1 MSAYA
6 REGSPYGYGSN
17 RMSPPAPSPRGK
29 IFVEGYRS
37 DIINGFEK
45 DNQLYNP
52 VRLLSTVVEVNGP
65 AASNLHCVQMNPDR
79 PQSSALVDLRDPIQV
94 HLLTETALSDSKEY
108 TILSQ
113 EEVDDLKKQSQSLS
127 QRVESTRQNLTI
139 QSKYR
144 DAAISMAR
152 LYNPGKLDGKRRS
165 LLGRNSGDHARAKEA
180 EAERQASE
188 RKCEELA
195 AELFN
200 LEKRLMEPQR
210 RLLEHTAGIL
220 QLTHKASN
228 KKKDLTPPL
237 QPLNGMPGSPESL
250 YTYTRNSMDRAG
262 DEHYFNDNDYYDQA
276 NGVST
281 RGQPRQQPIEIPLK
295 SPIREHNQLRD
306 EMEKMKDEN
315 LHLQGQANS
324 LVKSITEM
332 EVRLENLNGSL
343 RDAIVRFNPSKNE
356 DYYDPPFGVSGMKP
370 GELLN
375 NQLDYLEMGLNAI
388 EVEQEESSG
397 ETIKTDGAFEKRIE
411 SLNQQVRDLL
421 LTVDPSYPAVPHSP
435 QDNFETK
442 LDYLEDAL
450 RAADSELERAVQ
462 AAQAGPPEKQD
473 SDQVER
479 ILMNLWNM
487 MQTGFAKI
495 KKEKEERRRA
505 RMERGYED
513 EEVSDDEFDIEE
525 AFSLPGFSNRV
536 QWLYSQATTLKD
548 QKSVLKRQIKQQ
560 RELNNKSDAEKDE
573 ELARKQEE
581 LDETQVL
588 LARAERDAMTA
599 QTMLSETLEELE
611 SARSV
616 AHNVGPSKAEA
627 EGSSRKAAELEA
639 DVKRLQADL
648 AGAAGAAGA
657 AHAQLEERDEK
668 IVKLERDLDQLKS
681 DLASAAASAA
691 AAQSQIEDRES
702 KITALEAELDYLE
715 TAQSEIEERNKRIAA
730 LQSELEQANAAHV
743 QIEERDAKIATLHT
757 EVQEANTL
765 RDQVEV
771 HSATIATLK
780 AELEKTNDLE
790 ARLEERNAR
799 VTHLE
804 SDMELLQA
812 DLAGAAGAA
821 GAAQAQLE
829 ERNSKIAALES
840 DIKQLEERLS
850 AAESSSN
857 NTRNQLTG
865 VDSVIDALNAQLDEV
880 NRSKQMA
887 EDNARSLQQRVDSQK
902 EELATKKKMLKD
914 KEDELELLNM
924 NLVEMKTELTI
935 AQAELDGAYGS
946 RAERAADVAA
956 IKTSGEVMKLQ
967 NQLTRLKNELAGTVQ
982 ELEEVTRETLSAE
995 REKIELENKL
1005 QDVQSAKKTLEGE
1018 VMTLR
1023 QRLEADMEKAREH
1036 IAKLQEDLDGER
1048 LRAIPPNGGV
1058 GRGASMLSE
1067 QFRAT
1072 MREERKKFQES
1083 LKEERA
1089 RARQLEEELAKFKR
1103 DQGSARASLNPQ

>member
-52 VRLLSTVVEVNGP
+52 
-65 AASNLHCVQMNPDR
+65 MNPDR

-237 QPLNGMPGSPESL
+237 QPLNVWIAP
-250 YTYTRNSMDRAG
+250 G

>member
-1 MSAYA
+1 MSVHAQ
-6 REGSPYGYGSN
+6 EGGPYGYGSS
-17 RMSPPAPSPRGK
+17 RMSPPAPSPRGRT
-29 IFVEGYRS
+29 FVEGYRS
-37 DIINGFEK
+37 DIITGFEK
-45 DNQLYNP
+45 EHPLHNP
-52 VRLLSTVVEVNGP
+52 
-65 AASNLHCVQMNPDR
+65 MNPDR
-79 PQSSALVDLRDPIQV
+79 PQSSALVDLKDPIQV
-94 HLLTETALSDSKEY
+94 HLLTETALSDSKEFE
-108 TILSQ
+108 ILSQ
-113 EEVDDLKKQSQSLS
+113 EEVDDLKKQCQSLA
-127 QRVESTRQNLTI
+127 QRVDSTRQNLTI

-152 LYNPGKLDGKRRS
+152 LYNPGKVDGRRRS

-220 QLTHKASN
+220 QLTHKAS
-228 KKKDLTPPL
+228 KKKEMAPPL
-237 QPLNGMPGSPESL
+237 QPINGMPGSPESL
-250 YTYTRNSMDRAG
+250 YTYTRNSMDRHG
-262 DEHYFNDNDYYDQA
+262 DDNYFNDDYHDQMNA
-276 NGVST
+276 ISA
-281 RGQPRQQPIEIPLK
+281 RGPSRQQPMEIPLK
-295 SPIREHNQLRD
+295 SPIREQNSQLRD
-306 EMEKMKDEN
+306 EMEKAKDEK
-315 LHLQGQANS
+315 LQLQSETDS
-324 LVKSITEM
+324 LVKSISDM

-343 RDAIVRFNPSKNE
+343 RDAIVRFNPSKND
-356 DYYDPPFGVSGMKP
+356 DYYDPPFGVPGMKP

-375 NQLDYLEMGLNAI
+375 NQMDYLEMGLNAI
-388 EVEQEESSG
+388 EAEQESLGESGKVNS
-397 ETIKTDGAFEKRIE
+397 TMDKRIE

-421 LTVDPSYPAVPHSP
+421 LTVDPDYPAAPNSP
-435 QDNFETK
+435 QDDIDAK
-442 LDYLEDAL
+442 LDYLEDSL

-462 AAQAGPPEKQD
+462 TAQAGSLGNQND
-473 SDQVER
+473 DQVEA
-479 ILMNLWNM
+479 ILMRLWGM

-495 KKEKEERRRA
+495 KREKEERRRA

-513 EEVSDDEFDIEE
+513 EEVSDDEFDVEE
-525 AFSLPGFSNRV
+525 SFSITGFSNRV

-573 ELARKQEE
+573 ELARKQDE

-611 SARSV
+611 GARSLS
-616 AHNVGPSKAEA
+616 ANNIGSHAESEESTKKIA
-627 EGSSRKAAELEA
+627 GLEA
-639 DVKRLQADL
+639 DVKRLQTDL

-657 AHAQLEERDEK
+657 AHAQVEERDEK
-668 IVKLERDLDQLKS
+668 IDRLES
-681 DLASAAASAA
+681 DLEQLRSNLAEATDAAG
-691 AAQSQIEDRES
+691 AAQSQIQDRES
-702 KITALEAELDYLE
+702 KMAALESEVKQLE
-715 TAQSEIEERNKRIAA
+715 AAQHEMEERNKTIAS
-730 LQSELEQANAAHV
+730 LQAELQQANTVHS
-743 QIEERDAKIATLHT
+743 QLEERDATIATLQT
-757 EVQEANTL
+757 EIQEANTL

-780 AELEKTNDLE
+780 AELEKTNDIE
-790 ARLEERNAR
+790 ARLEDRNAR
-799 VTHLE
+799 VAKLE
-804 SDMELLQA
+804 SDMELLQI

-821 GAAQAQLE
+821 GTAQAQVE
-829 ERNSKIAALES
+829 ERNSKIAALEA
-840 DIKQLEERLS
+840 DIKQLQDRLTV
-850 AAESSSN
+850 AESSSN
-857 NTRNQLTG
+857 DTRNQLTG

-887 EDNARSLQQRVDSQK
+887 EENARSLQQQVASQK
-902 EELATKKKMLKD
+902 EDLAAKKKLLKN

-967 NQLTRLKNELAGTVQ
+967 NQVTRLKNELTGTVQ
-982 ELEEVTRETLSAE
+982 ELEDVTKETLGAE

-1005 QDVQSAKKTLEGE
+1005 QDIQSTTKAFE
-1018 VMTLR
+1018 VEAATLR
-1023 QRLEADMEKAREH
+1023 QRLETDLEKAREH

-1048 LRAIPPNGGV
+1048 LKAIPHEGGV

-1072 MREERKKFQES
+1072 MREERKKFQENIR
-1083 LKEERA
+1083 EERA
-1089 RARQLEEELAKFKR
+1089 RTRQLEEEVAKLKR
-1103 DQGSARASLNPQ
+1103 IQDSGKVPMSPR

>member
-1 MSAYA
+1 
-6 REGSPYGYGSN
+6 
-17 RMSPPAPSPRGK
+17 MSPTAPSPLGK
-29 IFVEGYRS
+29 TFAEGYRS
-37 DIINGFEK
+37 DIMNGFEK
-45 DNQLYNP
+45 DHKLYNP
-52 VRLLSTVVEVNGP
+52 
-65 AASNLHCVQMNPDR
+65 MNPDR
-79 PQSSALVDLRDPIQV
+79 PQSSALVDLKDPIQV

-108 TILSQ
+108 EILSQ

-228 KKKDLTPPL
+228 KKKDMTPTL
-237 QPLNGMPGSPESL
+237 QPINGMPGSPESL
-250 YTYTRNSMDRAG
+250 YTYTRNSIDRAG
-262 DEHYFNDNDYYDQA
+262 DENYFHDDNYYDQA
-276 NGVST
+276 SGMPT
-281 RGQPRQQPIEIPLK
+281 RGAPRQQPIEIPLK
-295 SPIREHNQLRD
+295 SPIREQHSQLKD
-306 EMEKMKDEN
+306 EMEKIKDEN
-315 LHLQGQANS
+315 LHLKGQSDS
-324 LVKSITEM
+324 LVTSITEM
-332 EVRLENLNGSL
+332 EARLENLNGSL

-356 DYYDPPFGVSGMKP
+356 DYYDPPFGVPGMKP

-375 NQLDYLEMGLNAI
+375 NQMDYLEMGLNAI

-397 ETIKTDGAFEKRIE
+397 DHGKVDSSIERRIE

-421 LTVDPSYPAVPHSP
+421 MAVDPEYPTAP
-435 QDNFETK
+435 QSSQDSFESK

-462 AAQAGPPEKQD
+462 AARSGPPEKQD
-473 SDQVER
+473 DEQVER

-487 MQTGFAKI
+487 MQTGFTKI
-495 KKEKEERRRA
+495 KREKEERRRA
-505 RMERGYED
+505 RIERGYED
-513 EEVSDDEFDIEE
+513 EEVSDDEFDIDE

-573 ELARKQEE
+573 ELARKQDE

-599 QTMLSETLEELE
+599 QAMLSETLEELE
-611 SARSV
+611 GTRNVARSI
-616 AHNVGPSKAEA
+616 GPSKAES
-627 EGSSRKAAELEA
+627 EESTKKIAELEA
-639 DVKRLQADL
+639 ELKRLQSDL
-648 AGAAGAAGA
+648 AGAAGATGA
-657 AHAQLEERDEK
+657 AHAQVEEQEEK
-668 IVKLERDLDQLKS
+668 IVGLEKELEHVRS
-681 DLASAAASAA
+681 DLADAAAAAA
-691 AAQSQIEDRES
+691 AAQAQIDDRES
-702 KITALEAELDYLE
+702 KITALESELVYLE
-715 TAQSEIEERNKRIAA
+715 TAQSEVEERNQKIAA
-730 LQSELEQANAAHV
+730 LQAELEQVNAAHA
-743 QIEERDAKIATLHT
+743 QIEERDAKIATLRT
-757 EVQEANTL
+757 EVQEANTF

-780 AELEKTNDLE
+780 AELEKTNDVE
-790 ARLEERNAR
+790 ARLEERNSKVAR
-799 VTHLE
+799 LE

-829 ERNSKIAALES
+829 ERNSKIAILEA
-840 DIKQLEERLS
+840 DIKQLEEKLA

-857 NTRNQLTG
+857 NNRDQLTG

-887 EDNARSLQQRVDSQK
+887 ENNARSLQQRVDGQK
-902 EELATKKKMLKD
+902 EELAAKKKQLKE

-924 NLVEMKTELTI
+924 NFVETKTELTI

-982 ELEEVTRETLSAE
+982 ELEDVTKETLSAE

-1005 QDVQSAKKTLEGE
+1005 QDVQVVRRQLEGE
-1018 VMTLR
+1018 VSTLR
-1023 QRLEADMEKAREH
+1023 KRLETDMEKAREH
-1036 IAKLQEDLDGER
+1036 ITKLQEDLDSER
-1048 LRAIPPNGGV
+1048 LKAIPPNGGV

-1083 LKEERA
+1083 IREERA
-1089 RARQLEEELAKFKR
+1089 RTRQLEEELSKLKR
-1103 DQGSARASLNPQ
+1103 VQTPTKVPLSPQ

>member
-1 MSAYA
+1 
-6 REGSPYGYGSN
+6 
-17 RMSPPAPSPRGK
+17 
-29 IFVEGYRS
+29 
-37 DIINGFEK
+37 
-45 DNQLYNP
+45 
-52 VRLLSTVVEVNGP
+52 
-65 AASNLHCVQMNPDR
+65 MNPDR
-79 PQSSALVDLRDPIQV
+79 PQSSALVDLKDPIQV
-94 HLLTETALSDSKEY
+94 HLLTETALTDSKEY
-108 TILSQ
+108 EILSQ
-113 EEVDDLKKQSQSLS
+113 EEVDDLKKQCQSLS

-228 KKKDLTPPL
+228 KKKDMTPTL
-237 QPLNGMPGSPESL
+237 QPMNGMPGSPESL

-262 DEHYFNDNDYYDQA
+262 DENYFHDDNHFDQA
-276 NGVST
+276 NGMST
-281 RGQPRQQPIEIPLK
+281 RGLPRQQPIEIPLK
-295 SPIREHNQLRD
+295 SPIREQHSQLKD
-306 EMEKMKDEN
+306 EMEKIKDEN
-315 LHLQGQANS
+315 LHLKGQSDS
-324 LVKSITEM
+324 LVTSITEM
-332 EVRLENLNGSL
+332 EARLENLNGSL

-356 DYYDPPFGVSGMKP
+356 DYYDPPFGVPGMKP

-375 NQLDYLEMGLNAI
+375 NQMDYLEMGLNAI

-397 ETIKTDGAFEKRIE
+397 EHGKVDSSIDQRVE

-421 LTVDPSYPAVPHSP
+421 ITVDPDYPTAP
-435 QDNFETK
+435 QSSQAGIEAK

-462 AAQAGPPEKQD
+462 AARSGPPEKQD
-473 SDQVER
+473 DEQVER

-487 MQTGFAKI
+487 MQTGFTKI

-513 EEVSDDEFDIEE
+513 EEVSDDEFDIDE

-573 ELARKQEE
+573 ELARKQDE
-581 LDETQVL
+581 LDETQLL

-599 QTMLSETLEELE
+599 QTMLSEALEELE
-611 SARSV
+611 GSRSV
-616 AHNVGPSKAEA
+616 ANV
-627 EGSSRKAAELEA
+627 GSSRAQSEESSKKVAELEA
-639 DVKRLQADL
+639 ELKRLQSDL

-657 AHAQLEERDEK
+657 AHAQVEDREEK
-668 IVKLERDLDQLKS
+668 IDSLEKELEGVRL
-681 DLASAAASAA
+681 DLAEAAASAA
-691 AAQSQIEDRES
+691 AAQAQIDDRES
-702 KITALEAELDYLE
+702 KITALESELAYLE
-715 TAQSEIEERNKRIAA
+715 TAQSEVEERNKRIAA
-730 LQSELEQANAAHV
+730 LQAELEQANAVHAQV
-743 QIEERDAKIATLHT
+743 VERDAKIATLHT
-757 EVQEANTL
+757 EVQEANTF

-780 AELEKTNDLE
+780 AELEKTNDIE

-799 VTHLE
+799 VARLE

-821 GAAQAQLE
+821 GTAQAQVE
-829 ERNSKIAALES
+829 ERNSKIAALEA
-840 DIKQLEERLS
+840 DIKQLEEKL
-850 AAESSSN
+850 AVAESSSN
-857 NTRNQLTG
+857 TNRDQLSG

-880 NRSKQMA
+880 SRSKEKA
-887 EDNARSLQQRVDSQK
+887 ENNARSLQQRVDGQK
-902 EELATKKKMLKD
+902 EELAAKKKQLKE

-924 NLVEMKTELTI
+924 NFVETKTELTI

-982 ELEEVTRETLSAE
+982 ELEDVTKETLSAE
-995 REKIELENKL
+995 REKIELENNL
-1005 QDVQSAKKTLEGE
+1005 QDVQVVRKQLEGE
-1018 VMTLR
+1018 VTALR
-1023 QRLEADMEKAREH
+1023 KQLETDMEKAREH
-1036 IAKLQEDLDGER
+1036 ITKLQDDLDGER
-1048 LRAIPPNGGV
+1048 LKAIPPNGGV
-1058 GRGASMLSE
+1058 GRGASVLSE

-1083 LKEERA
+1083 IRVSRRPSLTKSITTMLTSVNR
-1089 RARQLEEELAKFKR
+1089 RSVLEHVSSKK
-1103 DQGSARASLNPQ
+1103 SWPS

>member
-1 MSAYA
+1 
-6 REGSPYGYGSN
+6 
-17 RMSPPAPSPRGK
+17 MSPPAPSPRGK
-29 IFVEGYRS
+29 MFVEGYRN

-45 DNQLYNP
+45 EHQLYNP
-52 VRLLSTVVEVNGP
+52 
-65 AASNLHCVQMNPDR
+65 MNPGR
-79 PQSSALVDLRDPIQV
+79 PQSSALVDLSDPIQV

-165 LLGRNSGDHARAKEA
+165 LLGRNSGDLARAKEA

-220 QLTHKASN
+220 QLTHKVSN
-228 KKKDLTPPL
+228 KKKDVAPPL

-262 DEHYFNDNDYYDQA
+262 DDNYFNDDDYYDRP
-276 NGVST
+276 NGISA

-295 SPIREHNQLRD
+295 SPIREQNQLRD
-306 EMEKMKDEN
+306 EMEKIKDEN

-397 ETIKTDGAFEKRIE
+397 ETGKVGGDIDKRIE

-421 LTVDPSYPAVPHSP
+421 LTVDPDYPAAPHSS
-435 QDNFETK
+435 QDSFETK

-462 AAQAGPPEKQD
+462 AAEAGPPEKQD

-525 AFSLPGFSNRV
+525 PFSLPGFSNRV

-573 ELARKQEE
+573 ELARKQDE

-611 SARSV
+611 SARNV
-616 AHNVGPSKAEA
+616 AHNIGPSKTES
-627 EGSSRKAAELEA
+627 EESTRKIAELEA
-639 DVKRLQADL
+639 DVKRLHNDL
-648 AGAAGAAGA
+648 AGAAAA
-657 AHAQLEERDEK
+657 
-668 IVKLERDLDQLKS
+668 
-681 DLASAAASAA
+681 AA

-702 KITALEAELDYLE
+702 KITALESELGYLE
-715 TAQSEIEERNKRIAA
+715 TAQSEVEERDKRIAA
-730 LQSELEQANAAHV
+730 LQSELEQANTIHAQV
-743 QIEERDAKIATLHT
+743 EERDAKIATLNT
-757 EVQEANTL
+757 EVQETNTL

-780 AELEKTNDLE
+780 AELEKTNDIE

-812 DLAGAAGAA
+812 DLAGAAGT
-821 GAAQAQLE
+821 AQAQLE
-829 ERNSKIAALES
+829 ERNSKIAVLEAEM
-840 DIKQLEERLS
+840 KQLEEKLA

-887 EDNARSLQQRVDSQK
+887 EDNARSLQQRVDGQK

-1005 QDVQSAKKTLEGE
+1005 QDVQSEKKTLEGE
-1018 VMTLR
+1018 LTTLR

-1036 IAKLQEDLDGER
+1036 ITKLQEDLDGER
-1048 LRAIPPNGGV
+1048 LKAIPPNGGV

-1072 MREERKKFQES
+1072 MREERKKFQENI
-1083 LKEERA
+1083 KEERA
-1089 RARQLEEELAKFKR
+1089 RTRQLEEELVKLKR
-1103 DQGSARASLNPQ
+1103 DRSSAKTPLSPQ